1 MLARLRLTPADA
13 SAESSHLHPMTGAT
27 ATPRKDSP
35 GRQRPGR
42 FRWQQRKPGTRYCL
56 PPDEETLA
64 EAVALRL
71 GGLPD
76 IGAPAREDK

>member
-35 GRQRPGR
+35 GRQRRGR
-42 FRWQQRKPGTRYCL
+42 VRWHNVSLRRGGACRQMS
-56 PPDEETLA
+56 EETLA
-64 EAVALRL
+64 DAVAPSL
-71 GGLPD
+71 GGLAD
-76 IGAPAREDK
+76 IAAP